1 MCIRDSVHAKSF
13 VSDDKVA
20 TIGTVNLDYRS
31 LFLHFENN
39 SFFYRSSIIAAIDVY
54 KRQLQGRISSFQET
68 VCNIPESH
76 IDMIL
81 LFLDTIIIEYAII
94 FYYNIKKSRVTR
106 KIQ

>member
-1 MCIRDSVHAKSF
+1 M
-13 VSDDKVA
+13 
-20 TIGTVNLDYRS
+20 
-31 LFLHFENN
+31 
-39 SFFYRSSIIAAIDVY
+39 
-54 KRQLQGRISSFQET
+54 QGRISSFQET